1 MQQEM
6 NYIYEVYK
14 MGSFSKAAA
23 NLYLSQPALSISVKK
38 VEKEIG
44 MPIFDRSQQPLKLTE
59 AGKIYIQKI
68 IDIKL
73 LENDLENELQDIAKL
88 SVGKLR
94 LGGTQY
100 FNSYVMPI
108 VIKKYMYYYP
118 KIELSLF
125 EDNSG
130 LLDTKLADGSVDIMF
145 HCGSFDKKSF
155 MGTDIFEDRLLLAVP
170 EELLTDKKTAN
181 KGLTANQVKKDILFT
196 KDCPYVPLSAFADI
210 PFLILTESNNLHER
224 SLAICTGAGFIPK
237 VRFYVEQLETAY
249 HLAYNGLGATFISD
263 LMIKKAPRD
272 NMLYYKIIEPEAI
285 RHFQAVIRRKGY
297 TSFAMQTFIKLTK
310 SIWVNR
316 LSCLHVQKEH

>member
-1 MQQEM
+1 M

-14 MGSFSKAAA
+14 TGSFSKAAA
-23 NLYLSQPALSISVKK
+23 NLYLSQPALSISIKK
-38 VEKEIG
+38 VEKEID
-44 MPIFDRSQQPLKLTE
+44 MPIFDRSQQPLQLTE

-68 IDIKL
+68 IDMKL

-94 LGGTQY
+94 IGGTQY

-108 VIKKYMYYYP
+108 VIKKYMSYYP
-118 KIELSLF
+118 KIKLSLF

-130 LLDTKLADGSVDIMF
+130 LLDAKLADGSVDIMF

-155 MGTDIFEDRLLLAVP
+155 MGIDIFKDCLFLAVP
-170 EELLTDKKTAN
+170 KELLPNKKIAD
-181 KGLTANQVKKDILFT
+181 KGLMANQVKKNVFST
-196 KDCPYVPLSAFADI
+196 ENWPYIPLSTFADI

-224 SLAICTGAGFIPK
+224 SLAICTSAGFTPK

-263 LMIKKAPRD
+263 LMIKKAPKN

-285 RHFQAVIRRKGY
+285 RHFQAVTRRKGY
-297 TSFAMQTFIKLTK
+297 TSFAMRAFIELTK
-310 SIWVNR
+310 SIWFN
-316 LSCLHVQKEH
+316 